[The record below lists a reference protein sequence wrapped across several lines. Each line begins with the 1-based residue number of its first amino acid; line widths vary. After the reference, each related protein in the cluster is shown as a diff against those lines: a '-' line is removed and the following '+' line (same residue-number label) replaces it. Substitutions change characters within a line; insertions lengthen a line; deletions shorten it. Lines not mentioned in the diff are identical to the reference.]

1 MKDILLFESDNGR
14 ARHLIF
20 LLKMA
25 EISCTLAKSLDETL
39 NYISA
44 QRLKIIDFDLLLL
57 GSSTCLVSESPLY
70 AEVVAMNT
78 VPVVCIASDNDD
90 CTRKSCPSN
99 VVVCKAED
107 MLDCVK
113 HQLDVEDSW
122 QQTGLA
128 Q

>member
-1 MKDILLFESDNGR
+1 MKDILLYEPNHER

-25 EISCTLAKSLDETL
+25 EIRCTLARSLDETL

-57 GSSTCLVSESPLY
+57 GSSTCLVSESLLN
-70 AEVVAMNT
+70 AEIVTMNT
-78 VPVVCIASDNDD
+78 VPVVCIVSDNDD

-107 MLDCVK
+107 MLECVK
-113 HQLDVEDSW
+113 HQLDVEGSW
-122 QQTGLA
+122 QQTGSV